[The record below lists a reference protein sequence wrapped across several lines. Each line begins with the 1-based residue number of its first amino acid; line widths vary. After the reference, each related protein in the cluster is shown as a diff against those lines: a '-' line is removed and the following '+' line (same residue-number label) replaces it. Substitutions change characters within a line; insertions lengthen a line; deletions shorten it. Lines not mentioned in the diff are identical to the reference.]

1 MTRVVWTRPA
11 REDLRAIRA
20 YIARD
25 SEHYAR
31 LVIEQLVRAVDRLR
45 DFPLSG
51 RIVPEMAEPTVREVV
66 EGSYRIVYRV
76 TAVEVQIV
84 TVVHGTRQFP
94 PEEHSP
100 SGSR

>member
-11 REDLRAIRA
+11 REDLRAIRD

-25 SEHYAR
+25 SARYAR
-31 LVIEQLVRAVDRLR
+31 LVVEQLVHAVDRLR

-51 RIVPEMAEPTVREVV
+51 RVVPEMAQSTIREVI

-76 TAVEVQIV
+76 TADEVQIV
-84 TVVHGTRQFP
+84 AVVHGARQFP
-94 PEEHSP
+94 PDEQP
-100 SGSR
+100 ASGSR